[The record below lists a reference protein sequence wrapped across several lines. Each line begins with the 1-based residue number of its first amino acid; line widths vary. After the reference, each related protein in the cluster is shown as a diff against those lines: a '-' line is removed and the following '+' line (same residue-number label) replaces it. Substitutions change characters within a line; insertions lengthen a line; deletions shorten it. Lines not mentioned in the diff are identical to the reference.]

1 MGKEEL
7 LRALLSGGSNDDGPK
22 AVTGQE
28 RERVFEEMQH
38 LDLKPGDKVSWI
50 SEEYREA
57 KLPAVDEV
65 VEVFRVFPIV
75 TKAHTGTACD
85 ADENDFSILTKK
97 DGTYYEYTFD
107 SRRFKLVE

>member
-7 LRALLSGGSNDDGPK
+7 LRALLSGGSDDDDMK

-38 LDLKPGDKVSWI
+38 LDLEPGDKVRWI
-50 SEEYREA
+50 SEEYKDCKA
-57 KLPAVDEV
+57 PGVDEV

-75 TKAHTGTACD
+75 TRAHTGDNHD

-97 DGTYYEYTFD
+97 NGTYYEYAFD

>member
-7 LRALLSGGSNDDGPK
+7 LRALLSGGSDDDGPQ

-38 LDLKPGDKVSWI
+38 LDLKPGDKVRWI
-50 SEEYREA
+50 SEEYRDA
-57 KLPAVDEV
+57 KFPAVDEV
-65 VEVFRVFPIV
+65 AEVFRVFPIV
-75 TKAHTGTACD
+75 TKEYDGYNHD
-85 ADENDFSILTKK
+85 ADENDFSVMFKQNGKLI
-97 DGTYYEYTFD
+97 EYCFD

>member
-7 LRALLSGGSNDDGPK
+7 LRALLSGGSDDDGPK

-50 SEEYREA
+50 SEEYCDKVFPSA
-57 KLPAVDEV
+57 NEV
-65 VEVFRVFPIV
+65 VEVFHVFPIV
-75 TKAHTGTACD
+75 TRVHDGGNHD

>member
-7 LRALLSGGSNDDGPK
+7 LRALLSGGSDDDGSK

-28 RERVFEEMQH
+28 RERVFKEMQH

-50 SEEYREA
+50 SEEYRDA
-57 KLPAVDEV
+57 TLPAVDEV

-75 TKAHTGTACD
+75 TKKHTGSNHD
-85 ADENDFSILTKK
+85 ADENDFSILTKR

>member
-38 LDLKPGDKVSWI
+38 LDLKPGDKVCWI
-50 SEEYREA
+50 SEEYRDA
-57 KLPAVDEV
+57 MFPAVGEV
-65 VEVFRVFPIV
+65 AEVFRVFPIV
-75 TKAHTGTACD
+75 TKAHVGGNHDT
-85 ADENDFSILTKK
+85 DENDFSILIKK

-107 SRRFKLVE
+107 SRRFKLVD